1 MSDQPA
7 TPLVPWW
14 HLHRRL
20 YDWTLSWAHRPSSSL
35 ALFGLSFAES
45 SFFPI
50 PPDVLLI
57 PLVMG
62 NRAKWLRLATIC
74 TIASLLG
81 AVVGYGIGHELWRFV
96 SPLFFNYVPGFT
108 HEAFDKVGQL
118 YEAHNFWIVFTAGF
132 TPIPFKLITITGGVF
147 GIDLVPF
154 IVATIISRGARFFL
168 VAGLVRLFG
177 PKVQP
182 FIERYFNWLTLAF
195 VILAAGGVA
204 AVKFL
209 H

>member
-1 MSDQPA
+1 MTDRSGVP
-7 TPLVPWW
+7 PVPWW

-45 SFFPI
+45 SCFPI

-62 NRAKWLRLATIC
+62 NTKKWLRLATIC
-74 TIASLLG
+74 TIASVLG
-81 AVVGYGIGHELWRFV
+81 ALAGYGIGRELWHLV
-96 SPLFFNYVPGFT
+96 NSLFFNYVPGFT
-108 HEAFDKVGQL
+108 PEAFEKVRVL
-118 YEAHNFWIVFTAGF
+118 YETHNFWIVFTAGF

-147 GIDLVPF
+147 QVSLMPF
-154 IVATIISRGARFFL
+154 VVAAIVSRGARFFL

-195 VILAAGGVA
+195 VLLAAGGIA
-204 AVKFL
+204 AVKYL

>member
-1 MSDQPA
+1 MAPSTASPQ
-7 TPLVPWW
+7 TPWW

-57 PLVMG
+57 PLTLG
-62 NRAKWLRLATIC
+62 HHRKWMQLAGLC
-74 TIASLLG
+74 TLASILG
-81 AVVGYGIGHELWRFV
+81 ALAGYGIGHEIWQAAA
-96 SPLFFNYVPGFT
+96 PFFFRYVPGFT
-108 HEAFDKVGQL
+108 PEAVGKVAAL
-118 YEAHNFWIVFTAGF
+118 YERHNFWIVFTAGF
-132 TPIPFKLITITGGVF
+132 TPIPFKLITITGGAF
-147 GIDLVPF
+147 GVHLLPF
-154 IVATIISRGARFFL
+154 FAAATISRGARFFL

-177 PKVQP
+177 PAVQP
-182 FIERYFNWLTLAF
+182 FIERYFNWLTLLFA
-195 VILAAGGVA
+195 ILLIGGFAALRT
-204 AVKFL
+204 F